1 MDNEIIYN
9 SLDEFIDS
17 LKKLGINKIA
27 FSEVNERRAVQTRED
42 FIEVIVVR
50 EVTVLS
56 YKDSIVHKYRAV
68 ETQCVESLLES
79 IYQTLLDKGF
89 DVKRI
94 NKNIIQY

>member
-9 SLDEFIDS
+9 SLEEFIDS
-17 LKKLGINKIA
+17 LKKLGINKVA

-56 YKDSIVHKYRAV
+56 YKDSIVHKYSAKGDI
-68 ETQCVESLLES
+68 LES
-79 IYQTLLDKGF
+79 IYQTLLDNEF
-89 DVKRI
+89 NVKRI
-94 NKNIIQY
+94 NKNIIQF

>member
-1 MDNEIIYN
+1 MDNEVVYSSIE
-9 SLDEFIDS
+9 EFIDT

-42 FIEVIVVR
+42 FVEVIVVR
-50 EVTVLS
+50 EVNILS
-56 YKDSIVHKYRAV
+56 YKNSIVHKFSAKGDIV
-68 ETQCVESLLES
+68 ET
-79 IYQTLLDKGF
+79 IYQTLVDSGF